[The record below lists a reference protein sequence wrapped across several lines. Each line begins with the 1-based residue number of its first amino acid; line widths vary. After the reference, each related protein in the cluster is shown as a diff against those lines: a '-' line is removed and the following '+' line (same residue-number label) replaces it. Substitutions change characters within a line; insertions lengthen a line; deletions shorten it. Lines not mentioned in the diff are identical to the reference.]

1 MMIDYKFELTVE
13 EYQDL
18 RKSVG
23 WSTIEQSQ
31 ATAGLS
37 NSSYIICAKNGDEV
51 IGMARV
57 VGDGGYIVMIVDV
70 IVKPQYQGMGIG
82 KTLMN
87 KVMEYIQG
95 SISEGQSLF
104 VNLMAAKD
112 KEDFYS
118 KFGFEVRPNDI
129 NGAGMTMR
137 IIK

>member
-1 MMIDYKFELTVE
+1 MINYKNELSVE
-13 EYQDL
+13 EYQEL

-23 WSTIEQSQ
+23 WSTIEQTQ
-31 ATAGLS
+31 AVTGLS
-37 NSSYIICAKNGDEV
+37 NSTYIICAKKDDEV

-82 KTLMN
+82 KTMMN
-87 KVMEYIQG
+87 KVMEYIHG
-95 SISEGQSLF
+95 SIREGQSLF

-112 KEDFYS
+112 KEGFYS
-118 KFGFEVRPNDI
+118 KFGFEVRPNEM